1 METRR
6 PVVLHLAARAEAL
19 GYDAFFV
26 AEGWGH
32 DAGVL
37 LAEVATRTDRITLGT
52 GVLNVWGRTP
62 ATIAMLATSLAEAS
76 ADRFLLGLGAG
87 SPPLAE
93 GLHDVEFIEP
103 VQRLAAVTRQVRRLL
118 NGQRIDATIERDNR
132 PLKLA
137 ITPQRKI
144 PIHLA
149 ALGPQSVRLA
159 GELADGW
166 APFLLPLTGFGP
178 SLGLLQE
185 GAARRGSNRPLPLIA
200 PCVPAA
206 VSSDRATA
214 LEIASWWVAFYL
226 TSMGPLYRETLRRLG
241 HGVAVEQ
248 VLAANPTR
256 GTFGVPESARVL
268 LDELTLWG
276 DAEHAGQGLAR
287 LVCSRGA
294 DAHRR
299 PSTRTLRRGA
309 RLHPRSHVRL
319 TPPTFPKGRQAAMR
333 RRSTTTPSRVAL
345 ARRARVGLLVS
356 SLESVSSKSERQAAH
371 AVVADYHDAQLGDLV
386 AHVGEA
392 VDQYRAGTLNA
403 FEVDRV
409 LFQYSR
415 AAKELWKFCNY
426 LQVDVAAAII
436 SEQAPRDWWERGA
449 PGEL

>member
-6 PVVLHLAARAEAL
+6 PVVLHLADRAEAL

-76 ADRFLLGLGAG
+76 ADRFVLGLGAG

-93 GLHDVEFIEP
+93 GLHDVEFTEP
-103 VQRLAAVTRQVRRLL
+103 VQRLAAVTRQVRGLL
-118 NGQRIDATIERDNR
+118 NGQRLDVTVERDNR

-137 ITPQRKI
+137 ITPQREI

-200 PCVPAA
+200 PCIPAA
-206 VSSDRATA
+206 VSSDRAKA

-276 DAEHAGQGLAR
+276 DAEHAVQGLAR
-287 LVCSRGA
+287 WYAAGA
-294 DAHRR
+294 QM
-299 PSTRTLRRGA
+299 PTVVLPPG
-309 RLHPRSHVRL
+309 RSVEEL
-319 TPPTFPKGRQAAMR
+319 DYILEAMC
-333 RRSTTTPSRVAL
+333 
-345 ARRARVGLLVS
+345 G
-356 SLESVSSKSERQAAH
+356 
-371 AVVADYHDAQLGDLV
+371 
-386 AHVGEA
+386 
-392 VDQYRAGTLNA
+392 
-403 FEVDRV
+403 
-409 LFQYSR
+409 
-415 AAKELWKFCNY
+415 
-426 LQVDVAAAII
+426 
-436 SEQAPRDWWERGA
+436 
-449 PGEL
+449 